1 MPADSHHARKPKR
14 FNSVRACREA
24 VLSFWE
30 VRSVG
35 QRILILGVAL
45 LLVAVPTV
53 LGSRVAYERFR
64 NARIDENLSSAQ
76 EAAAAGNWQVA
87 RNLSRSVLIAR
98 PRSFPAFLLWQ
109 QALAELGEPS
119 AYQVATQLFVHPQA
133 TTEQKMAAFKVISR
147 QAPQAITR
155 SAFFL
160 LSDEERATVAARVGM
175 AEVLL
180 ARGLLTEAET
190 LLTEADGSFAPE
202 AELVL
207 LKVLCAKGTA
217 SSLEEAR
224 RILRGLVHRDASKH
238 ALEALMVLSTARD
251 GLLGVPYIPE
261 LSEWVEKQASA
272 TAEHRLAAMEYEMRG
287 AQSPLDEIVTAAH
300 SRFAAESPLALA
312 NWLMRQDRVAAV
324 PKLIAET
331 AMSNNEAFLVLLE
344 ALFRL
349 GKFDMARTVIATP
362 PPATDPVK
370 LELAH
375 VSLARGTGDASA
387 ETAAW
392 NRTLAAAALDES
404 GNRFIEIAEEAHR
417 IGANRISERAWV
429 AAIGLARGRLP
440 TYEDF
445 STLFDSLAAQ
455 GLSQDLLSIH
465 QVFARIESG
474 NAATSDNLTYLSL
487 IHGTMPPGEVAER
500 MSKPAD
506 SYPMEWTTAALAAV
520 MAEKPELALEWLGK
534 AQPLSATVATSAQAP
549 QSSVTARSRVAAE
562 SGVIEAIALLQS
574 NREQEG
580 RALLQSMDWR
590 RFMPQENAVFRKV
603 LINLKGADMAPPEST
618 TEPADE
624 K

>member
-1 MPADSHHARKPKR
+1 MPAASHHAKKPKR
-14 FNSVRACREA
+14 FNSVRACMDTAR
-24 VLSFWE
+24 SFWKGRT
-30 VRSVG
+30 VP
-35 QRILILGVAL
+35 QTILVVSVAL
-45 LLVAVPTV
+45 VLLAVPTV

-64 NARIDENLSSAQ
+64 NAKIDQNLISAQ
-76 EAAAAGNWQVA
+76 EAAVAGNWQVA

-109 QALAELGEPS
+109 QALAELGDPN

-133 TTEQKMAAFKVISR
+133 TTDQKMAAFKVISR
-147 QAPQAITR
+147 QAPQAIAR

-160 LSDEERATVAARVGM
+160 LTDEERATAAARVSM

-180 ARGLLTEAET
+180 ARGHLIDAEILLK
-190 LLTEADGSFAPE
+190 EADGGFVAE

-217 SSLEEAR
+217 ASVEEAR
-224 RILRGLVHRDASKH
+224 RILRSLVHHNASDQ
-238 ALEALMVLSTARD
+238 ALEALKVLSTARD
-251 GLLGVPYIPE
+251 GLLGDPYVPE
-261 LSEWVEKQASA
+261 LAEWVEKQASA

-287 AQSPLDEIVTAAH
+287 AQSQLDEIIPAAQ
-300 SRFAAESPLALA
+300 SRFSAESPLALA
-312 NWLMRQDRVAAV
+312 KWLMRHDRVAAV
-324 PKLIAET
+324 PKLIAQL
-331 AMSNNEAFLVLLE
+331 AISDSEAFLVLLE

-349 GKFDMARTVIATP
+349 GEFEMARTVIATP
-362 PPATDPVK
+362 PPATDAVK
-370 LELAH
+370 LELAQ

-392 NRTLAAAALDES
+392 NRTLAAAALDQS
-404 GNRFIEIAEEAHR
+404 GNRFIEVAEEARR
-417 IGANRISERAWV
+417 IGAGRASERAWV
-429 AAIGLARGRLP
+429 AAIGRGRGPLP

-445 STLFDSLAAQ
+445 SALFDSLAAQ

-474 NAATSDNLTYLSL
+474 NVATSDNLAYLSL
-487 IHGTMPPGEVAER
+487 IHGTMPPGGVVER
-500 MSKPAD
+500 MSKPAE

-520 MAEKPELALEWLGK
+520 MTEKPELALEWLGK
-534 AQPLSATVATSAQAP
+534 AQPLSATVATTAQPP
-549 QSSVTARSRVAAE
+549 QSSVAIRSRVAAE

-574 NREQEG
+574 NREEEG

-590 RFMPQENAVFRKV
+590 QFMPQENAVFRKI

-618 TEPADE
+618 TEPPEE